1 MAYAA
6 RHVVSQL
13 IIESGQNSSD
23 DKVDPRSSA
32 KTKTNSTS
40 HKQDRL
46 THDLAWTAMTD
57 STKKMPYGKASSEIA
72 FIPQTKK

>member
-40 HKQDRL
+40 HK
-46 THDLAWTAMTD
+46 
-57 STKKMPYGKASSEIA
+57 
-72 FIPQTKK
+72 